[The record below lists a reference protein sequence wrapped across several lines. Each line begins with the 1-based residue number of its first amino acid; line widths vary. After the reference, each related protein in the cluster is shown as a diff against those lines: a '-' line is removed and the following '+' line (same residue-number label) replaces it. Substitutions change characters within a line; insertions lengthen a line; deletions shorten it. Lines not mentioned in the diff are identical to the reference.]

1 MNAVEYSLRI
11 LDELRE
17 TLVRVDAAGCEEIVL
32 RILKA
37 KRVYVA
43 GGGRSL
49 LMLKSFAMRLM
60 HLGLEVYVVGETV
73 TPAIVTG
80 DLLLFGSGSGETGSL
95 VSMARKAKE
104 LGVTIALITIFP
116 QSSIAGM
123 ARSVVQIAAPTSK
136 AVSGY
141 ASIQPGGSCFEQSML
156 MLLDAIVIR
165 LAEELKVDANAGIG
179 LRHANIE

>member
-1 MNAVEYSLRI
+1 
-11 LDELRE
+11 
-17 TLVRVDAAGCEEIVL
+17 
-32 RILKA
+32 
-37 KRVYVA
+37 
-43 GGGRSL
+43 
-49 LMLKSFAMRLM
+49 
-60 HLGLEVYVVGETV
+60 
-73 TPAIVTG
+73 
-80 DLLLFGSGSGETGSL
+80 
-95 VSMARKAKE
+95 MARKAKE

-123 ARSVVQIAAPTSK
+123 AQSVVQIAAPTSK

-165 LAEELKVDANAGIG
+165 LTEELKVDANAGIG